1 MKTSKRMAD
10 DLKTAPMDWRFPATN
25 QAKHC
30 YYSYNEFHK
39 CAAEKGEH
47 DKDCRKYARYYR
59 SLCPGHWIE
68 KWNEERANG
77 TFPGRY

>member
-1 MKTSKRMAD
+1 MKHGVQDKSKLDTALEQAICNASVQAD

-39 CAAEKGEH
+39 YTPPLLQ
-47 DKDCRKYARYYR
+47 RFI
-59 SLCPGHWIE
+59 P
-68 KWNEERANG
+68 
-77 TFPGRY
+77 